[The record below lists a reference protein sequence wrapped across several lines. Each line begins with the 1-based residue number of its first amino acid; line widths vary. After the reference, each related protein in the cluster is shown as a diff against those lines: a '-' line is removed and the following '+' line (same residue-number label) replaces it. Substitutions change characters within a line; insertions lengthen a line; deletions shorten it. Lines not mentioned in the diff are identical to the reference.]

1 MSGISG
7 LILATAALLGLVAFL
22 PALGGRLR
30 LPYTVLLAILGS
42 VLGAAFGLAGA
53 FQDSVPPGPLRD
65 LLHLAGDLRLTADIL
80 LSVFLPIL
88 LFETA
93 LNLDGRELL
102 DDIGPILTLAL
113 IAVLLT
119 TFVGGFAVHAVS
131 DVGLAACLLVAA
143 IVATTDPVAVI
154 AIFREVGAPRRLMT
168 LVEGES
174 LLNDAAAIVLFTTLL
189 GAVRG
194 GALPGLSQTALDIA
208 WEFVGGAAFG
218 ALAGRLAAETVGRI
232 DRGGPAET
240 TITVALAYLCY
251 TVGDEFVHV
260 SGVVAVV
267 LAGLVYGSVGRARLA
282 RDDWRSIVSIWS
294 QLGFWASSLIFVLAS
309 SLMPRSLGEA
319 TAWDLL
325 LLAVLIVGALA
336 ARAVSLYAIMPF
348 LTRGRQV
355 GNRYKVVIL
364 WGGLRGAVTL
374 ALVLAI
380 AEGDGIPPEVRHL
393 VSVLATGFVLFT
405 LLVQGLTLRPLLQRL
420 GLDQLDPLERLLRA
434 KAVTLAEGQILKRLS
449 EISITYGIDLEH
461 AEEVQRL
468 YQRRLAESTLPTE
481 ADDLLRR
488 QLLAALATIT
498 QRELRL
504 YVEEQARGMVSRGVG
519 RLLTRHANR
528 LLDALKTGGFE
539 GYRKEAKRQSGFSG
553 LMRLAA
559 NLHRWTGLEGP
570 LARRLAM
577 RAELLLV
584 RQHALQEAIDFAH
597 TRIRALFG
605 DRVAETAES
614 VLKGRVADLE
624 RSIDALR
631 LQYPDYWEQVSG
643 RYLSRVAVRLELE
656 AYDRMLEERLLSPEL
671 FRTLASDLE
680 ARLHQFEAI
689 PPVDLKLDV
698 AELVAGVP
706 LLRDLGPEAARE
718 IADLLVPRLVLP
730 GERIVRE
737 GERGDAMFFIASGAV
752 EVVLPNER
760 VRLGTGDFF
769 GEMALI
775 NRRPRGADVI
785 AIAYCRLLVLS
796 REPFRRFLRTHPELM
811 RRVRA
816 VAVERARALR
826 PEGELDAAPA

>member
-1 MSGISG
+1 M
-7 LILATAALLGLVAFL
+7 
-22 PALGGRLR
+22 
-30 LPYTVLLAILGS
+30 
-42 VLGAAFGLAGA
+42 
-53 FQDSVPPGPLRD
+53 
-65 LLHLAGDLRLTADIL
+65 
-80 LSVFLPIL
+80 
-88 LFETA
+88 
-93 LNLDGRELL
+93 
-102 DDIGPILTLAL
+102 
-113 IAVLLT
+113 
-119 TFVGGFAVHAVS
+119 
-131 DVGLAACLLVAA
+131 
-143 IVATTDPVAVI
+143 
-154 AIFREVGAPRRLMT
+154 
-168 LVEGES
+168 
-174 LLNDAAAIVLFTTLL
+174 
-189 GAVRG
+189 
-194 GALPGLSQTALDIA
+194 
-208 WEFVGGAAFG
+208 
-218 ALAGRLAAETVGRI
+218 
-232 DRGGPAET
+232 
-240 TITVALAYLCY
+240 
-251 TVGDEFVHV
+251 
-260 SGVVAVV
+260 
-267 LAGLVYGSVGRARLA
+267 
-282 RDDWRSIVSIWS
+282 
-294 QLGFWASSLIFVLAS
+294 
-309 SLMPRSLGEA
+309 
-319 TAWDLL
+319 
-325 LLAVLIVGALA
+325 
-336 ARAVSLYAIMPF
+336 
-348 LTRGRQV
+348 
-355 GNRYKVVIL
+355 
-364 WGGLRGAVTL
+364 
-374 ALVLAI
+374 
-380 AEGDGIPPEVRHL
+380 
-393 VSVLATGFVLFT
+393 
-405 LLVQGLTLRPLLQRL
+405 
-420 GLDQLDPLERLLRA
+420 
-434 KAVTLAEGQILKRLS
+434 
-449 EISITYGIDLEH
+449 
-461 AEEVQRL
+461 QRL

-597 TRIRALFG
+597 TRIGALFG

-614 VLKGRVADLE
+614 VLKARVADLE

-680 ARLHQFEAI
+680 ARLHEFEAI

-718 IADLLVPRLVLP
+718 IADLTGAAPRPAGRAHRPRGRAWRRDVLHRF
-730 GERIVRE
+730 GRR
-737 GERGDAMFFIASGAV
+737 RGRAAA
-752 EVVLPNER
+752 NEW

-826 PEGELDAAPA
+826 PEGELVRGAGVNVSREAPAGGGDHRPLRTDRNGYMQVPVAPVAQSDRALASGARGQRFESLSGAPLLSRSSLAAVPARDAVGMRVARPGGLDHTRRSLAVGRTSRAKAQLACGHRPTVLVRSLAPKEHHPHRAGRLAVGGAGDSSSGAAPCDN